1 MIASCLERLF
11 MISSLVSMTSNV
23 FLLLVMTEFL
33 SYVILDHSKYSS
45 GLYGLENKL
54 VVSKI

>member
-1 MIASCLERLF
+1 

>member
-1 MIASCLERLF
+1 

-23 FLLLVMTEFL
+23 FLFLVMTEFL

-45 GLYGLENKL
+45 GLYGFENNL